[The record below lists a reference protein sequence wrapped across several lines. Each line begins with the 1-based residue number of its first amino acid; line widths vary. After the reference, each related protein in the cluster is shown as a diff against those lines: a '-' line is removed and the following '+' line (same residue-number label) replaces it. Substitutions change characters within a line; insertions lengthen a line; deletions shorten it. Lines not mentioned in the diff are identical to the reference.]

1 MAISLTD
8 AKAYLRVD
16 GDDEDALITRLIAV
30 SEAYLSGAVDEYS
43 ERVLDATFAAK
54 AEMVQLAV
62 IADMFENR
70 NQGGAEVHPYG
81 RIIESLIRQLQ
92 LWPVNGE

>member
-1 MAISLTD
+1 MAISLSD

-16 GDDEDALITRLIAV
+16 CDDEDTLIERLIAT
-30 SEAYLSGAVDEYS
+30 SEAYLSGAVDSYS
-43 ERVLDATFAAK
+43 ERLQDATFAAK

-62 IADMFENR
+62 IADMFEHR

-81 RIIESLIRQLQ
+81 RIVESLIRQLQ
-92 LWPVNGE
+92 LWPDGE